1 MIKQPFWAFANKTSH
16 NIGLTGPK
24 LYLKEESIMFRFDE
38 EIFIWLGLKF
48 GRFGTLILNCML
60 LYFSMT
66 KDGITAYVL
75 GGLWIIHA
83 SLYIFK
89 EEIELFIDER
99 RNPEIELEDPFLQEL
114 IEGIK
119 KTDE

>member
-1 MIKQPFWAFANKTSH
+1 
-16 NIGLTGPK
+16 
-24 LYLKEESIMFRFDE
+24 MFRFDKE
-38 EIFIWLGLKF
+38 VFIWLGLKF

-66 KDGITAYVL
+66 KDGIAAYVL

-99 RNPEIELEDPFLQEL
+99 NKPEFKFDDPFLQQISE
-114 IEGIK
+114 EIK
-119 KTDE
+119 KSDD